1 MLALRVYTP
10 HDPVTQAHSEGAYR
24 ESRSTPSP
32 SLYPSSL
39 RDAEKALVKTNVTVL
54 EAKAVSWLLTGTS
67 NSSVHCVV
75 LHALS
80 NVPLQSVS
88 IIKQL
93 VGQKTVED
101 FLKSALK
108 APEYSTVGQRLAYE
122 RLTRARVLLCPT
134 ATFMSAP
141 SVQDFS
147 EDFLPCLLSGYHRTH
162 TTEFLRRE
170 LVHPSALLDVASW
183 TRILQNVMS
192 AGANWLDI
200 GSETSPVWQEFLTC
214 FLQAHTCPD
223 CAQRRGS
230 VGEVYSVRCIVN
242 PAPLRFLNLTVVL
255 DPLLAST
262 TVEPITLRKA
272 LGHFLIPSFSHI
284 VYTLAFPSLCTGK
297 YYDTIPSDIRL
308 RLAMLQSSSI
318 QRTSLTDD
326 DDEITFIG
334 ITPRQDT
341 PHLYHPDILRATFLS
356 VVRVVDETFQADTLC
371 SQDKKQVL
379 QVLFRILILDYDLRE
394 DYAAWIT
401 DERATTIIQAIFVGP
416 VDFIADA
423 QLIADTLEVAVR
435 TQCTV
440 LLSKLYPELCRQDWL
455 KDISD
460 QWFEN
465 DVVISEPQT
474 QTAHYFA
481 AAVFVRGISVILAQ
495 EARGPI
501 AVGTLKYVCQPRTL
515 LILCKLLVLAD
526 VETRK
531 EIGNLYPLI
540 SEQLWMS
547 CLIEMHKFRHSPRT
561 AAFYAHQLEH
571 RPHHPYE
578 PTTNTL
584 VYDPFRRLF
593 TEFLNLT
600 GASRERYPHL
610 ISLPCTANP
619 LSELLPVVY
628 PPDNATVS

>member
-1 MLALRVYTP
+1 
-10 HDPVTQAHSEGAYR
+10 
-24 ESRSTPSP
+24 
-32 SLYPSSL
+32 
-39 RDAEKALVKTNVTVL
+39 
-54 EAKAVSWLLTGTS
+54 
-67 NSSVHCVV
+67 
-75 LHALS
+75 
-80 NVPLQSVS
+80 
-88 IIKQL
+88 
-93 VGQKTVED
+93 
-101 FLKSALK
+101 
-108 APEYSTVGQRLAYE
+108 
-122 RLTRARVLLCPT
+122 
-134 ATFMSAP
+134 
-141 SVQDFS
+141 
-147 EDFLPCLLSGYHRTH
+147 
-162 TTEFLRRE
+162 
-170 LVHPSALLDVASW
+170 
-183 TRILQNVMS
+183 
-192 AGANWLDI
+192 
-200 GSETSPVWQEFLTC
+200 
-214 FLQAHTCPD
+214 
-223 CAQRRGS
+223 
-230 VGEVYSVRCIVN
+230 
-242 PAPLRFLNLTVVL
+242 
-255 DPLLAST
+255 
-262 TVEPITLRKA
+262 
-272 LGHFLIPSFSHI
+272 
-284 VYTLAFPSLCTGK
+284 
-297 YYDTIPSDIRL
+297 
-308 RLAMLQSSSI
+308 MLQSSLI

-326 DDEITFIG
+326 EDEITLFAQVVECVQESIG

-341 PHLYHPDILRATFLS
+341 PHLYHPDILRPTFLS

-379 QVLFRILILDYDLRE
+379 QVLFRILILNYDLRG

-440 LLSKLYPELCRQDWL
+440 LLSKLYHELCRQDWL

-474 QTAHYFA
+474 QNAHYFA

-578 PTTNTL
+578 PTTKTL
-584 VYDPFRRLF
+584 VYDPFQRLF
-593 TEFLNLT
+593 TEFLKLT

-610 ISLPCTANP
+610 ISLVCTANP
-619 LSELLPVVY
+619 
-628 PPDNATVS
+628 